1 MTKILRNKSN
11 IDLDYPICRP
21 SLDLDFTQEE
31 LDPRITFTRGSI
43 GTRVN
48 RNRVI
53 ETVAANT
60 PRFDYDP
67 VTGECK
73 GLLIEESRQ
82 NLLTYSDDHSNG
94 VWIGQGISAVSS
106 NTIVAPDGTLTADKI
121 VGTSGQRTRQ
131 SIYQSVSVTSG
142 VKYTF
147 SRFLKAG
154 ERKYVCMW
162 FDNPNITE
170 GAYFGAYTYVDLE
183 LGRIVFN
190 SNSNVS
196 ITEYPNKWYRF
207 TISATP
213 SFTGTLS
220 LNTSMGT
227 PNNYLDVGT
236 PDIYKYVGDGNSG
249 FYTWGAQL
257 EAGAFP
263 TSYIPTVAST
273 VTRSAD
279 LASMTGTNFSSWYNQ
294 SEGTLYADLNNITT
308 RTSLT
313 YDRLV
318 SLVGTDVNRNV
329 ISICTQTAAGGGAQN
344 KFLAGVSYSPD
355 GSYVLDTFTGAV
367 SGGGGP
373 DRIGKAIIVYK
384 KDNFAFTVNGITPLR
399 DIIGD
404 IPTCNR
410 LLIFGA
416 ARYQPAPSGHIK
428 RLTYY
433 PRALKPNHLQYL
445 TQ

>member
-1 MTKILRNKSN
+1 VSSSKSPTYPNVSYDFNTDILTNDGVTSTRTFYSN
-11 IDLDYPICRP
+11 GWI
-21 SLDLDFTQEE
+21 
-31 LDPRITFTRGSI
+31 RITATATLTSH
-43 GTRVN
+43 TMVS
-48 RNRVI
+48 
-53 ETVAANT
+53 
-60 PRFDYDP
+60 
-67 VTGECK
+67 
-73 GLLIEESRQ
+73 GLIAFSR
-82 NLLTYSDDHSNG
+82 
-94 VWIGQGISAVSS
+94 
-106 NTIVAPDGTLTADKI
+106 GTL
-121 VGTSGQRTRQ
+121 
-131 SIYQSVSVTSG
+131 
-142 VKYTF
+142 
-147 SRFLKAG
+147 
-154 ERKYVCMW
+154 YV
-162 FDNPNITE
+162 
-170 GAYFGAYTYVDLE
+170 
-183 LGRIVFN
+183 
-190 SNSNVS
+190 
-196 ITEYPNKWYRF
+196 
-207 TISATP
+207 
-213 SFTGTLS
+213 
-220 LNTSMGT
+220 
-227 PNNYLDVGT
+227 
-236 PDIYKYVGDGNSG
+236 
-249 FYTWGAQL
+249 WGLQV

-263 TSYIPTVAST
+263 TSYIPTTAST

-279 LASMTGTNFSSWYNQ
+279 LADMTGTNFSSWYNQ

-313 YDRLV
+313 FDRLV
-318 SLVGTDVNRNV
+318 SLVGTDVNRNA

-367 SGGGGP
+367 SGGGP

-433 PRALKPNHLQYL
+433 PRALKPNQLVLL

>member
-1 MTKILRNKSN
+1 MTKILTNKSN

-73 GLLIEESRQ
+73 GLLIEESRS
-82 NLLTYSDDHSNG
+82 NLFTYSDDAATA
-94 VWIGQGISAVSS
+94 WGIKSGLTVSA
-106 NTIVAPDGTLTADKI
+106 NTDIAPDGNQTMDTLVEDAARNDKYLERQI
-121 VGTSGQRTRQ
+121 TVNANQNITWSCYVKPLRRTNIFLVIYDGASYSNNVNFRYEFSNQTVTLSAAFGTGTFGSYSVVYVGNGVYRMVLSGQPTTSASTSVRIRIGFVNQ
-131 SIYQSVSVTSG
+131 SS
-142 VKYTF
+142 
-147 SRFLKAG
+147 
-154 ERKYVCMW
+154 
-162 FDNPNITE
+162 
-170 GAYFGAYTYVDLE
+170 TY
-183 LGRIVFN
+183 
-190 SNSNVS
+190 
-196 ITEYPNKWYRF
+196 
-207 TISATP
+207 
-213 SFTGTLS
+213 TGTGVS
-220 LNTSMGT
+220 AAA
-227 PNNYLDVGT
+227 V
-236 PDIYKYVGDGNSG
+236 
-249 FYTWGAQL
+249 WGAQL
-257 EAGAFP
+257 EVGAFP
-263 TSYIPTVAST
+263 TSYIPTSAST

-279 LASMTGTNFSSWYNQ
+279 LADMTGTNFSSWYNQ

-313 YDRLV
+313 FDRLV
-318 SLVGTDVNRNV
+318 SLVGTDVNRNA

-355 GSYVLDTFTGAV
+355 GSYVLDTFTGVV
-367 SGGGGP
+367 SGGGP

-433 PRALKPNHLQYL
+433 PRALKPNQLVLL

>member
-1 MTKILRNKSN
+1 MSIIRNGLLSA
-11 IDLDYPICRP
+11 DLDVPVVLP
-21 SLDLDFTQEE
+21 TLNLDFANSQE

-43 GTRVN
+43 GTFVN
-48 RNRVI
+48 RNGLI
-53 ETVAANT
+53 ETIPANV

-67 VTGECK
+67 ISGECK
-73 GLLIEESRQ
+73 GLLIEESRT
-82 NLLTYSDDHSNG
+82 NLVTYSDDHSNG

-121 VGTSGQRTRQ
+121 VGTLGQRTRQ

-249 FYTWGAQL
+249 FYTWGAQV

-263 TSYIPTVAST
+263 TSYIPTSAST

-279 LASMTGTNFSSWYNQ
+279 LASITGTNFSSWYNS
-294 SEGTLYADLNNITT
+294 SEGSIFFSGRTGNSIEPSLLTFSDTSSLSPLNFLRFTYQFLASRFIGVYSSSGMFSIYSSNTFSSGSFFKTISTYKLGGDVT
-308 RTSLT
+308 IAANGKTVVKNTSKVIPT
-313 YDRLV
+313 
-318 SLVGTDVNRNV
+318 VNRLNLGDNSSYANYLNGT
-329 ISICTQTAAGGGAQN
+329 IS
-344 KFLAGVSYSPD
+344 
-355 GSYVLDTFTGAV
+355 
-367 SGGGGP
+367 
-373 DRIGKAIIVYK
+373 
-384 KDNFAFTVNGITPLR
+384 
-399 DIIGD
+399 
-404 IPTCNR
+404 
-410 LLIFGA
+410 
-416 ARYQPAPSGHIK
+416 

-433 PRALKPNHLQYL
+433 PKVLSPSQLQYL